1 MGKGLLKIEG
11 SFRID
16 STPSTAE
23 IGAIEMAEKKT
34 NLDNLAAQK
43 QKLLEELRKIE
54 EQENKERQAEAES
67 AHSNI
72 VSLLE
77 DFAEFFDSRQR
88 AEIARYVVSGSTRGR
103 KSVSNQGSKGPV
115 AAKFKLPNGETWSG
129 RGRTPTAFV
138 EWEKSDAAK
147 KWREANPEQKWP
159 AA

>member
-1 MGKGLLKIEG
+1 
-11 SFRID
+11 
-16 STPSTAE
+16 
-23 IGAIEMAEKKT
+23 MAEKKT

-67 AHSNI
+67 AYGNI
-72 VSLLE
+72 VNLLE
-77 DFAEFFDSRQR
+77 EFSKFFDSRQR
-88 AEIARYVVSGSTRGR
+88 TEIARFVGAR
-103 KSVSNQGSKGPV
+103 KSVSKKSTDKVPV
-115 AAKFKLPNGETWSG
+115 AAKYKLPNGETWSG

-147 KWREANPEQKWP
+147 KWRDANPEQKWP